1 MAEKQLL
8 HLVFGG
14 VVTDPQSLT
23 FEDRSTLTVVGIFPN
38 YEDAEK
44 AWRRVSQA
52 SVDEAMAR
60 FVIVPLHE
68 LLYPDEAVGK

>member
-52 SVDEAMAR
+52 SVDEA
-60 FVIVPLHE
+60 
-68 LLYPDEAVGK
+68 K